1 MLDAFAK
8 EVLKWAADVIVI
20 LVGAI
25 GSLSYFILRGDRR
38 RLSAVE
44 EKVANAITK
53 TEVMVIVKDV
63 EGRVR
68 IDHERI
74 VNELRNIKDDLR
86 EDIQELR
93 RALTSQY
100 QGPDRRSTTN
110 RGRREEE

>member
-1 MLDAFAK
+1 MLDA
-8 EVLKWAADVIVI
+8 LKTEALRWAAEVIAFLASA
-20 LVGAI
+20 LVTI
-25 GSLSYFILRGDRR
+25 SYFILRGDRR
-38 RLSAVE
+38 RLTAVE

-74 VNELRNIKDDLR
+74 VHELRSIKNDLR
-86 EDIQELR
+86 EDIHELR
-93 RALTSQY
+93 RALTPQY

-110 RGRREEE
+110 HGRREEE